1 MVDKEIVK
9 SIVDRQLDP
18 KKEFVVDL
26 TISSGNKVLVLIDG
40 DEGLTIDRCVKISR
54 AIEQELD
61 REREDFELEVSS
73 PGLSMP
79 LKTERQYLKN
89 LGRDVELVLLSG
101 EKQIGKLLS
110 ASKEGFC
117 IEIKEL
123 IKSDGKKRKEL
134 ITRKVDFLY
143 SDVIS
148 TKVVISFR

>member
-1 MVDKEIVK
+1 MIDVEIVR
-9 SIVDRQLDP
+9 SIVNQQLDP
-18 KKEFVVDL
+18 IKEFIVDL
-26 TISSGNKVLVLIDG
+26 TISSSNKIFVLIDG

-79 LKTERQYLKN
+79 LKVERQFHKN
-89 LGRDVELVLLSG
+89 IGRDVELVLITD
-101 EKQIGKLLS
+101 EKYIGKLIS
-110 ASKEGFC
+110 ASKEGFS

-123 IKSDGKKRKEL
+123 VKSEDKKRKEL
-134 ITRKVDFLY
+134 IIRKIDLLY

-148 TKVVISFR
+148 TKIVISFR

>member
-1 MVDKEIVK
+1 MVDVEIVK
-9 SIVDRQLDP
+9 GIVSRQLDP
-18 KKEFVVDL
+18 EKDFVVDL
-26 TISSGNKVLVLIDG
+26 TISSGNKVLVLIDS

-61 REREDFELEVSS
+61 REQEDFELEVSS

-79 LKTERQYLKN
+79 LKVERQFHKN
-89 LGRDVELVLLSG
+89 IGRDVELTLISG
-101 EKQIGKLLS
+101 DKHVGRLIA
-110 ASKEGFC
+110 ASKEGFS

-123 IKSDGKKRKEL
+123 VKSEGKKRKEL
-134 ITRKVDFLY
+134 SIRKVDFLY